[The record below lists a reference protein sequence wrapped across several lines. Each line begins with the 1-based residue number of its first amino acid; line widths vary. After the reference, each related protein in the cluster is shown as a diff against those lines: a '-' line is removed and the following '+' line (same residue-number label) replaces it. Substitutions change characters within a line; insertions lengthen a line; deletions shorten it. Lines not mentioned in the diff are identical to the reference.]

1 LDKIDA
7 TFITFG
13 IEVSSVKVVPVPF
26 KIVVGFIASVKGE
39 MCPAF
44 DFKWFADFLGA
55 VLWVNFDHFEG
66 LEFIGCCLVV
76 KHNVGHRYNTNF
88 FELVDSIE
96 ILFFE
101 AVFCADCSFL
111 VEFSKVKEVIDSVTN
126 IIFVGG
132 LKSRWHP
139 NVADAQVC

>member
-1 LDKIDA
+1 LDKIDT

-13 IEVSSVKVVPVPF
+13 IEVGSVKVVPVPF
-26 KIVVGFIASVKGE
+26 KIVVGFITSVKGE

-44 DFKWFADFLGA
+44 DFKWFADLLGT
-55 VLWVNFDHFEG
+55 VFWVNFDHFEG
-66 LEFIGCCLVV
+66 LKFICCRLVI

-96 ILFFE
+96 IFFFE
-101 AVFCADCSFL
+101 AVFGADCSFL

-126 IIFVGG
+126 IIFVCSF
-132 LKSRWHP
+132 KSGWHP
-139 NVADAQVC
+139 NVADA